1 MIRLK
6 SLTFLTIRATL
17 TLDTISTA
25 VSRSIPSKRFLKR
38 FGKNQYCIFNRLG
51 VELGG
56 TIGVTRMYLFA
67 VMDDNTGGK
76 FAFLYFKCLW
86 MLPFFSRILEDFTDG
101 LFQFRYEDIRKI
113 TGCIKPCKY
122 FKYAVSFDQPTIVD
136 SPHYTFSVVV
146 SFTSLSFIVC

>member
-1 MIRLK
+1 MMIRLK

-38 FGKNQYCIFNRLG
+38 FGRHQYCILNRLG

-67 VMDDNTGGK
+67 VMDGNTGGK
-76 FAFLYFKCLW
+76 FASLDFECL
-86 MLPFFSRILEDFTDG
+86 
-101 LFQFRYEDIRKI
+101 
-113 TGCIKPCKY
+113 
-122 FKYAVSFDQPTIVD
+122 
-136 SPHYTFSVVV
+136 
-146 SFTSLSFIVC
+146 